1 MVQGALA
8 KEKVHNG
15 QAFEGDHGTDTVEK
29 VHGIL
34 EGGGGMSHDE
44 HLGQQNL
51 NDGVHIGCE
60 HALTTMLLR
69 CNGPRS

>member
-15 QAFEGDHGTDTVEK
+15 QAFQRDQGTDTVEK

-34 EGGGGMSHDE
+34 EGGVTSHDE
-44 HLGQQNL
+44 RLGQQNL
-51 NDGVHIGCE
+51 DDGIHIGCE
-60 HALTTMLLR
+60 HALTMMLLR